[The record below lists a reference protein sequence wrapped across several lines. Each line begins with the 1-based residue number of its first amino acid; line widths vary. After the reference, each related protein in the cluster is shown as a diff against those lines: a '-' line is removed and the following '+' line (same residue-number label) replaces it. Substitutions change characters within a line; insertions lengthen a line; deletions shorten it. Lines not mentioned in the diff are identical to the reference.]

1 LSSRKAGVVKSS
13 GKDDPSNTTGT
24 GNELKFSHE
33 SGSETALEIT
43 AGAVE
48 SIDILLPIRNIRNY
62 R

>member
-1 LSSRKAGVVKSS
+1 MVKSS

-33 SGSETALEIT
+33 SGSESALETT

-48 SIDILLPIRNIRNY
+48 SIGILLPIRNIRNY